1 MTHKNIKID
10 GTPIP
15 QGHCVTPD
23 HSVQT
28 FVVQIRSLS
37 GIHPDTVKD
46 QLQKKWE
53 VINIEKTD
61 QTNYVR

>member
-1 MTHKNIKID
+1 MTYQNN
-10 GTPIP
+10 
-15 QGHCVTPD
+15 TPD

-37 GIHPDTVKD
+37 GIHPDTIKD